1 MIMANRRLP
10 EWLTVKAPKRGAYEE
25 MAGYLNSMGLHTVC
39 QSARCPNIG
48 ECFAKKTA
56 TFLILGDVCTRSC
69 AFCGVSHGLPLAV
82 DSEEPRR
89 VAEAAA
95 RMGLAYIVVT
105 SVTRDDLP
113 DGGASQFAETIRELK
128 SAISGAKV
136 EVLIPDFGG
145 DDEALKTVVDAG
157 PFVLNHNVETVPRL
171 YSTVRPDAI
180 YERSLHLL
188 ETAGGG
194 GASIFTK
201 SGLML
206 GLGESRDEV
215 LEVLRDLRGVGCDM
229 VTIGQYLQPSRTNL
243 PVVEYIHP
251 DQFDEFRAIGEEMG
265 FHRVM
270 SGPFVRSSYEA
281 GEFSPKQP

>member
-1 MIMANRRLP
+1 MANRRLP